1 MVQGPEFNQK
11 KSIVKTDFSIEYIN
25 QIQKDLNNDNDNE
38 MKDVSVN
45 NTNRNRNQSSVLTKN
60 IANISLIKENFKP
73 LWVDK

>member
-25 QIQKDLNNDNDNE
+25 QIQKDLNNDNE

-60 IANISLIKENFKP
+60 IANISLNTENFKP